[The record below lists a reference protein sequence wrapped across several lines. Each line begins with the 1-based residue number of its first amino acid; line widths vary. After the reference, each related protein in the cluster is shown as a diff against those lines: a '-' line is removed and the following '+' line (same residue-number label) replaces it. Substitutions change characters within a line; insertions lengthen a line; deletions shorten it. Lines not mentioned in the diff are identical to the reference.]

1 MYMIQ
6 SSELVKM
13 FYFMVK
19 GTAEYVIELGALH
32 REPWITWVGRTH
44 QLCFKMRRCMVIIHA
59 RFKQLQ
65 CSTLPRIHIL

>member
-19 GTAEYVIELGALH
+19 GIDEYVIELGALH
-32 REPWITWVGRTH
+32 REPWITWVGLTY
-44 QLCFKMRRCMVIIHA
+44 QLCFKMR